1 MSRLSCPVLSAVPCR
16 AVPQVLGTL
25 ISALLTGFSLLQLAR
40 WHRGPGTGMRHTD
53 LAAAALTAAPL
64 HGNTAV
70 QPEDAVRVVQEFLP
84 SESCWDS
91 LRFGA
96 LISATGTP
104 DPLRHTRPAT
114 RVCTLYPRGLCMGR
128 RAPLPPLCFA
138 PKARP
143 MREHRPS

>member
-1 MSRLSCPVLSAVPCR
+1 MCAAPVLSAVPCR
-16 AVPQVLGTL
+16 AVAQVLGTL
-25 ISALLTGFSLLQLAR
+25 ISALLTGFALLQLAR

-53 LAAAALTAAPL
+53 LASAALPAAAAPL
-64 HGNTAV
+64 HGNTAA

-96 LISATGTP
+96 LISATGPPPT
-104 DPLRHTRPAT
+104 LCAT
-114 RVCTLYPRGLCMGR
+114 ASPRLVYPRGLWH
-128 RAPLPPLCFA
+128 APLPLFA